1 MVFRTLCL
9 ILGLI
14 LLGRTALA
22 ACSDPPAPGVD
33 WSDCVKIGQSMDG
46 ADFSNANLQG
56 LLLSG
61 SVITNTSF
69 KGANLTDTR
78 FASTDLT
85 GSDFSGAYLL
95 RTTFTNVLLLGTIFH
110 NTRMDIVTAT
120 NVDATD
126 ADFSGA
132 EISDAMDFMM
142 KFCRTTMP
150 DGSVRNGACDENV
163 TSD

>member
-1 MVFRTLCL
+1 MLTY
-9 ILGLI
+9 
-14 LLGRTALA
+14 
-22 ACSDPPAPGVD
+22 
-33 WSDCVKIGQSMDG
+33 K
-46 ADFSNANLQG
+46 G

-69 KGANLTDTR
+69 KGADLTDAR

-126 ADFSGA
+126 ADFKVVRKFLMLW
-132 EISDAMDFMM
+132 IS
-142 KFCRTTMP
+142 
-150 DGSVRNGACDENV
+150 
-163 TSD
+163 